1 MKFAKKTV
9 EKLVMAYCLEKQ
21 TIRKKA
27 GPFQILLKDDGLRN
41 SAGQMNGG
49 TDRLCRSAGST
60 YFYERR

>member
-27 GPFQILLKDDGLRN
+27 GSFQILYSLDIPVE
-41 SAGQMNGG
+41 
-49 TDRLCRSAGST
+49 
-60 YFYERR
+60 EREYNKVRF